1 MQSVSTPVPSK
12 SEQFF
17 DQFRRCM
24 RLNGLALIHSHGSP
38 WECRR

>member
-17 DQFRRCM
+17 DQFRRRM
-24 RLNGLALIHSHGSP
+24 RLNSLVLIRSHSSP